1 MKDARRNRANWLN
14 TLTASL
20 RRETL
25 RQELSTGVVKSLTTA
40 EAPTDRVPQ
49 ALATARDLLAFS
61 TRESFIYFQ
70 QLHLSSTKH
79 LFGPPTIHDPV
90 FVRTTRAVHNKHTEA
105 ARECSQFEAGTPNVA
120 MSVDCSSPPCRPAEI
135 ASFAR
140 LSTARRVSFTIV
152 AHPITKPATPT
163 VPDDNPKRAMTMNA
177 ACKAE
182 VVRTAP
188 KSEISAA
195 AAKEPRDV

>member
-1 MKDARRNRANWLN
+1 VQPFFVPL
-14 TLTASL
+14 
-20 RRETL
+20 TL
-25 RQELSTGVVKSLTTA
+25 RCGLDSLEYTAAKKVAPRGIVSWRNGSTVT
-40 EAPTDRVPQ
+40 
-49 ALATARDLLAFS
+49 
-61 TRESFIYFQ
+61 
-70 QLHLSSTKH
+70 SSASRRYDICSK
-79 LFGPPTIHDPV
+79 
-90 FVRTTRAVHNKHTEA
+90 RRAVHNKHTEA

-120 MSVDCSSPPCRPAEI
+120 IAGDFSSPPCRPAEV

-163 VPDDNPKRAMTMNA
+163 VPDDNPKRAMTMNG